1 MLQIK
6 VNIMFKNTSAFTSYS
21 VNDIAKARK
30 FYSEVLGFDVSEPMD
45 QLAFKLSGGHD
56 VFIYGKPN
64 HEPATYTV
72 LNFKVDSVDKAVDE
86 LTAKGVVFEIY
97 NYPEL
102 KTDNKGISRDNGG
115 PVIAWFKD
123 PAGNILSVLEEK

>member
-1 MLQIK
+1 
-6 VNIMFKNTSAFTSYS
+6 MFKKTPAFSSYS
-21 VNDIAKARK
+21 VNDLPKARK
-30 FYSEVLGFDVSEPMD
+30 FYNEVLGFEVSEPMG
-45 QLAFKLSGGHD
+45 QLSFRLSGGHE

-72 LNFKVDSVDKAVDE
+72 LNFRVDDVEKAVDE
-86 LTAKGVVFEIY
+86 LSSRGVVFEIY

-102 KTDNKGISRDNGG
+102 KTDSKGISRDNGG

-123 PAGNILSVLEEK
+123 PAGNILSVIEE

>member
-1 MLQIK
+1 
-6 VNIMFKNTSAFTSYS
+6 MFKNTSAFGSYS
-21 VNDIAKARK
+21 VNDLPKARK
-30 FYSEVLGFDVSEPMD
+30 FYNEVLGFEVSEPMG
-45 QLAFKLSGGHD
+45 QLSFRLSGGHE

-72 LNFKVDSVDKAVDE
+72 LNFRVDDVEKAVDE
-86 LTAKGVVFEIY
+86 LSSRGVVFEIY

-102 KTDNKGISRDNGG
+102 KTDAKGISRDNGG

-123 PAGNILSVLEEK
+123 PAGNILSVVEE

>member
-1 MLQIK
+1 
-6 VNIMFKNTSAFTSYS
+6 MFKNTSAFSSYS
-21 VNDIAKARK
+21 VNDLPKARK
-30 FYSEVLGFDVSEPMD
+30 FYNEVLGFEVSEPMG
-45 QLAFKLSGGHD
+45 QLSFKLSGGHE

-72 LNFKVDSVDKAVDE
+72 LNFRVDDVEKAVDG
-86 LTAKGVVFEIY
+86 LTNRGVVFEIY

-102 KTDNKGISRDNGG
+102 KTDAKGISRDNGG

-123 PAGNILSVLEEK
+123 PAGNILSVVEE

>member
-1 MLQIK
+1 
-6 VNIMFKNTSAFTSYS
+6 MFKNTSAFTSYS
-21 VNDIAKARK
+21 VDDIAKARK
-30 FYSEVLGFDVSEPMD
+30 FYSEILGFEVSDPMG
-45 QLAFKLSGGHD
+45 QLSFKLSGGHN

-72 LNFKVDSVDKAVDE
+72 LNFRVDSVDKTVDE
-86 LTAKGVVFEIY
+86 LTNKGVLFEIY

-102 KTDNKGISRDNGG
+102 KTDSKGISRDTGG

-123 PAGNILSVLEEK
+123 PAGNILSVVQEG

>member
-1 MLQIK
+1 
-6 VNIMFKNTSAFTSYS
+6 MFKKTPAFSSYS
-21 VNDIAKARK
+21 VNDLPKARK
-30 FYSEVLGFDVSEPMD
+30 FYNEVLGFEVLEPMG
-45 QLAFKLSGGHD
+45 QLSFKLSGGHE

-72 LNFKVDSVDKAVDE
+72 LNFRVDDVEKAVDE
-86 LTAKGVVFEIY
+86 LSNLGVVFEIY

-102 KTDNKGISRDNGG
+102 KTDAKGISRDNGG

-123 PAGNILSVLEEK
+123 PAGNILSVVEE

>member
-1 MLQIK
+1 
-6 VNIMFKNTSAFTSYS
+6 MFKNTSAFSSYS
-21 VNDIAKARK
+21 VNDISAARE
-30 FYSEVLGFDVSEPMD
+30 FYSEILGFEVSDPMG
-45 QLAFKLSGGHD
+45 QLAFKLAGGHD

-72 LNFKVDSVDKAVDE
+72 LNFRVDDVEKAVDE
-86 LTAKGVVFEIY
+86 LTSRGVVFEIY

-102 KTDNKGISRDNGG
+102 KTDAKGISRDNGG

-123 PAGNILSVLEEK
+123 PAGNILSVLQEG

>member
-1 MLQIK
+1 
-6 VNIMFKNTSAFTSYS
+6 MFKNTSAFTSYS
-21 VNDIAKARK
+21 VNDITKARK
-30 FYSEVLGFDVSEPMD
+30 FYSEVLGFDISEPMD

-56 VFIYGKPN
+56 VFIYAKPN

-72 LNFKVDSVDKAVDE
+72 LNFRVANVDKAVDE
-86 LTAKGVVFEIY
+86 LTNKGVVFETY

-102 KTDNKGISRDNGG
+102 QTDAKGIARNTGG

-123 PAGNILSVLEEK
+123 PAGNILSVLEDK